1 MPPGVFSV
9 QAAQPLAAK
18 LLSGAQNVSFQAN
31 ATADA
36 ARQAVLDAQQKLSA
50 LKLQL
55 QTAKAARK
63 AATSVFKAAPA
74 SWGKA
79 QFKVSVDLAHS
90 SGKHACIYC
99 VLSTAACH
107 DVCRT
112 DLTSSLQAYNRTCG
126 PHNMQL

>member
-1 MPPGVFSV
+1 M

-36 ARQAVLDAQQKLSA
+36 AHQAVLDAQQKLSA
-50 LKLQL
+50 LKRQL

-79 QFKVSVDLAHS
+79 QFKVSVDMAHS
-90 SGKHACIYC
+90 DSSSRSSVDCYMPNYLQGRSGY
-99 VLSTAACH
+99 VLG
-107 DVCRT
+107 
-112 DLTSSLQAYNRTCG
+112 DLTSQ
-126 PHNMQL
+126 PHTAV